1 MKLRTDFVTNSS
13 SVSYIITMDEDIVN
27 CFLNNYRGYE
37 AMARKVRMAEALK
50 QFMLENGTVTY
61 MHEHEIYTYLMTF
74 QDDDGECL
82 SKEVL
87 EEEGMNTDPL
97 TMTEEELFN
106 YIRGEYLHN
115 MKMSEL
121 FQGFGAV
128 QVEQY

>member
-13 SVSYIITMDEDIVN
+13 SVSYIITMDVRIVN
-27 CFLNNYRGYE
+27 CFLGTYKGSE
-37 AMARKVRMAEALK
+37 SAAGIVRMAEALK
-50 QFMLENGTVTY
+50 KFMLENGTVTY

-74 QDDDGECL
+74 RDDDGECL
-82 SKEVL
+82 SKKVL
-87 EEEGMNTDPL
+87 EEEGMNTNPL

-106 YIRGEYLHN
+106 YIRGEYIHN

>member
-13 SVSYIITMDEDIVN
+13 SVSYIITMDVRIVN
-27 CFLNNYRGYE
+27 CFLGIYKGSE
-37 AMARKVRMAEALK
+37 SAAGIVRMAEALK
-50 QFMLENGTVTY
+50 KFMLENGTVTY

-74 QDDDGECL
+74 RDDDGECL
-82 SKEVL
+82 SKKVL
-87 EEEGMNTDPL
+87 EEEGMNTNPL

-106 YIRGEYLHN
+106 YIRGEYIHN

>member
-37 AMARKVRMAEALK
+37 AMSRKVRMAEALK

-61 MHEHEIYTYLMTF
+61 MHKHEIYTYLMTF
-74 QDDDGECL
+74 RDDDGECL

-106 YIRGEYLHN
+106 YIRGEYVHN